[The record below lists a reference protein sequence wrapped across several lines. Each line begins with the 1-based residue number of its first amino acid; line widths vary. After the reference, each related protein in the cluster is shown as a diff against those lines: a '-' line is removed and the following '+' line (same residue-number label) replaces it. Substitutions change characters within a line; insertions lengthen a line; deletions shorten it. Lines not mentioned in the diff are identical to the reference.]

1 MDTTKDSNMKAS
13 HAFNDH
19 ANGRR
24 VLEQVWSNIGK
35 VESANQGLQDVM
47 KALEAL
53 LHFIKQKSDPGFVFE
68 VELIPPLAGHLQ
80 TIARV
85 AGQKGIVSL
94 VFTDG
99 TDGLLDKVRTAV
111 NEVFGS
117 VLGFTLDKAIGYDAD
132 GSSAESPTLHRTVE
146 FLKSVAPLAN
156 EPLLVPAASQAA
168 ETLPLIQRVAALPK
182 TDALD
187 KYDFSKAADTSCP
200 RLSSRR
206 VWKTISPMTL
216 SQAARR

>member
-1 MDTTKDSNMKAS
+1 MDGVSMPQLKKSQVQVELIQVILDSFSHVPSEQVASRRKAVQTTKDSNMKAP

-47 KALEAL
+47 KAFEAL
-53 LHFIKQKSDPGFVFE
+53 LHFIKQTSEPGFDFE
-68 VELIPPLAGHLQ
+68 VELIPPLVGHLQ

-99 TDGLLDKVRTAV
+99 ADGLLGAEP
-111 NEVFGS
+111 NGPGS
-117 VLGFTLDKAIGYDAD
+117 
-132 GSSAESPTLHRTVE
+132 
-146 FLKSVAPLAN
+146 
-156 EPLLVPAASQAA
+156 
-168 ETLPLIQRVAALPK
+168 
-182 TDALD
+182 
-187 KYDFSKAADTSCP
+187 
-200 RLSSRR
+200 
-206 VWKTISPMTL
+206 
-216 SQAARR
+216 